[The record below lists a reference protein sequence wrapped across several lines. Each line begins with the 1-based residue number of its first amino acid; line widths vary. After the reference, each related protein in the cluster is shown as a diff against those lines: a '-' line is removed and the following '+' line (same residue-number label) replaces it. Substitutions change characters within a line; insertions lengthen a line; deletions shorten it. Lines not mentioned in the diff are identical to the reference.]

1 MHYSSQTAAPSRG
14 FPDFVL
20 RAPAAAGAD
29 RPSSSSVSDEEEEG
43 EVAPAIQQAP
53 PTHPLPPDS
62 RDDNARLREG
72 AAAPPGGC
80 CFLGVGGCKMAS
92 HVCLAFNSSSRLQLQ
107 TAGKKETMDRMACR
121 SGDRPMNGSCR
132 DDNRFSRINPSII
145 GPSSRLLTR
154 RRPKARRARATR
166 AASASK
172 RGRRRAS
179 IAWPPCAADI
189 FLGSPASG
197 DG

>member
-1 MHYSSQTAAPSRG
+1 MRYSPKRMCPDWLFFFSSRRGFRVHYSSQTAAPSRG

-80 CFLGVGGCKMAS
+80 CFLGVGGVQNGVS
-92 HVCLAFNSSSRLQLQ
+92 RVPCLQLFFSSSAPDSR
-107 TAGKKETMDRMACR
+107 KE
-121 SGDRPMNGSCR
+121 GDDGPNGVQVR
-132 DDNRFSRINPSII
+132 
-145 GPSSRLLTR
+145 
-154 RRPKARRARATR
+154 
-166 AASASK
+166 
-172 RGRRRAS
+172 
-179 IAWPPCAADI
+179 
-189 FLGSPASG
+189 
-197 DG
+197 